1 MYLGYTFILFN
12 IIYDSHNNTYH
23 NEIMEIFKK

>member
-12 IIYDSHNNTYH
+12 IIYDSRNNTYH
-23 NEIMEIFKK
+23 NEIMEILKK